1 MKIFNDL
8 YSLWVSM
15 KIFNARK
22 LIFNKKLLPLF
33 FIGISLSLASD
44 VHSDIYRYTD
54 EEGVIHI
61 TNVPTEAN
69 VPYVLVMKEK
79 RVTFNI
85 TGKISDYDTIIE
97 KVSEKYDMDSTLVK
111 AIIKAESNFNKK
123 AVSPVGAK
131 GLMQLMPATAASLQV
146 ADSFHPENNIEGG
159 VRYLRYLFKLF
170 KGNLPLVLAA
180 YNAGENTVM
189 RYNNMIPPYNET
201 RNYVK
206 RVLNYLEQYQNEK
219 K

>member
-1 MKIFNDL
+1 MKIFDAGK
-8 YSLWVSM
+8 S
-15 KIFNARK
+15 
-22 LIFNKKLLPLF
+22 IFNKKLLPLF
-33 FIGISLSLASD
+33 FLGIFLSVASD

-61 TNVPTEAN
+61 TNVPTETN

-111 AIIKAESNFNKK
+111 AIIKAESNFDNK

-170 KGNLPLVLAA
+170 NGNLPLVLAA

-189 RYNNMIPPYNET
+189 RYNNRIPPYRET
-201 RNYVK
+201 RTYVK
-206 RVLNYLEQYQNEK
+206 RVLNYLEQYRNEK